1 MNVVVARA
9 YRMGATGRVEV
20 EQLIAND
27 SIEEL
32 MESLTER
39 GQPPVQSNRKGA
51 LSGTKEKNDAAGTST
66 NTAQRSSRQAKT
78 SHAKMH
84 YLLKNVRL
92 ARGFAPNQCDANS
105 EDDGDQ
111 KLPAKSESSS
121 RPQPRV
127 RFGEPTVH
135 SIE

>member
-1 MNVVVARA
+1 
-9 YRMGATGRVEV
+9 MGATGRVEV

-32 MESLTER
+32 MESINEG
-39 GQPPVQSNRKGA
+39 GQLPLQGDAKEA
-51 LSGTKEKNDAAGTST
+51 ASGTKEKDDAAGSS
-66 NTAQRSSRQAKT
+66 TAQSARQAKT

-92 ARGFAPNQCDANS
+92 ARAVADTDRSAKVASNQCDDNS
-105 EDDGDQ
+105 EEDGDR
-111 KLPAKSESSS
+111 KMPAKSGNTR